1 MQNISKAIRQ
11 LRTYDILNEP
21 GIKAAATYSLH
32 WDFYNEIYNTIRSK
46 DSNHIIIMESCWDAD
61 NLPRPSQ
68 YGWKNVAY
76 EYHYYPWNAQNS
88 SDAQKSYFSGKVS
101 DIANHNYGVPTFVG
115 EFICLNRK
123 N

>member
-1 MQNISKAIRQ
+1 
-11 LRTYDILNEP
+11 
-21 GIKAAATYSLH
+21 
-32 WDFYNEIYNTIRSK
+32 
-46 DSNHIIIMESCWDAD
+46 MESCWDAD

-101 DIANHNYGVPTFVG
+101 DIANRCV
-115 EFICLNRK
+115 
-123 N
+123 